1 MEPKMKK
8 NILALA
14 LFGGLIPRLYC
25 AQYSEY
31 KGPEASA
38 PVLSA
43 PEIAAGFDALPL
55 GESTSLHLDSLSR
68 QPLGLL
74 VGKSA
79 LKPES
84 QAAASAH
91 LETRV
96 SNLLPAAASISK
108 LESFISQNISA
119 PETSAL
125 SGRAVLK
132 KASAIAAALSSRFL
146 LAANGYSGP
155 AQVIIIRH
163 GEKPPVGNHLNDRGR
178 ARAQALVG
186 FFKNNPEVTQYGA
199 PAAIYAMK
207 PSSDDGSFRPIET
220 VTPLSQSLGL
230 SIIEDYAKKDGLAMI
245 QAILSNASYAGKMV
259 LICWE
264 HHDIVNLV
272 RYFGWDSGPDSWK
285 GDVFDRA
292 WILNFENRKLV
303 SFKDVPQR
311 LLPGDSSQ

>member
-1 MEPKMKK
+1 MKR
-8 NILALA
+8 NLLALA
-14 LFGGLIPRLYC
+14 LLGGIIPRLYS
-25 AQYSEY
+25 APYSEY

-38 PVLSA
+38 PAFNA
-43 PEIAAGFDALPL
+43 PEMAVGLDAAPL
-55 GESTSLHLDSLSR
+55 DESTSVNWNSLS
-68 QPLGLL
+68 QESLGLSAD
-74 VGKSA
+74 KSA
-79 LKPES
+79 LKLKP

-91 LETRV
+91 LETKT
-96 SNLLPAAASISK
+96 SNLAPKALAISGP
-108 LESFISQNISA
+108 ESSHFQNISA
-119 PETSAL
+119 PETLASSA
-125 SGRAVLK
+125 RTVLK
-132 KASAIAAALSSRFL
+132 KASAAAAALSSPFL
-146 LAANGYSGP
+146 LAANADSGP

-163 GEKPPVGNHLNDRGR
+163 AEKPPVGNHLNDRGR

-186 FFKNNPEVTQYGA
+186 FFKNNPEVTQDGP

-220 VTPLSQSLGL
+220 VTPLAQSLGL
-230 SIIEDYAKKDGLAMI
+230 SIIEDYAKKDGQAMV
-245 QAILSNASYAGKMV
+245 QAIMSNASYVGKMV

-272 RYFGWDSGPDSWK
+272 HDLGWDSGPDSWK

-292 WILNFENRKLV
+292 WILNFENGKPV